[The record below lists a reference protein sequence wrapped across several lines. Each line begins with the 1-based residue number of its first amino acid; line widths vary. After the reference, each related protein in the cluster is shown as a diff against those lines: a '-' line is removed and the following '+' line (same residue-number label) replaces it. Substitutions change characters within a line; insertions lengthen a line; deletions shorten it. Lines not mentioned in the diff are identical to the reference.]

1 MLLCGKTILMEKS
14 ELLSRMGVYTSRAPR
29 YTSYPTAA
37 LFSPRVDAHFMED
50 QLKKLPTDTPVS
62 IYIHIPFCERLC
74 WFCACRTQGTRTSR
88 PVQIYLETLKN
99 EIRKLGKTLPRG
111 LKMARLHWG
120 GGTPTILDP
129 DLINSLNETIFEN
142 LTPADDFEF
151 SVEIDPTLVDQ
162 DKITALRAGGMSRAS
177 IGVQDF
183 APEVQQAIGRMQSV
197 EQTRDCVDMLR
208 ASGITSLN
216 MDILYGLPHQTR
228 ETVLQTVEHVKDLA
242 PDRIALYG
250 YAHVPWMA
258 KRQQMIDEK
267 DLPDGPERRG
277 LFAQMSDSLA
287 EAGMVPIG
295 IDHFAKATDS
305 LSLATRSGK
314 LRRNFQGYTTDT
326 CDTLIGLGASSIS
339 KLPGGYAQNAPKSS
353 QYLRMI
359 GAGRFATQRGVEL
372 TVQDK
377 LRARAIEMVMCDFAL
392 DTAELRS
399 TYGAEVNKLSDALG
413 AIRTKFSEALEFNDV
428 GFVIRDHKRALARLI
443 SLEFDEYI
451 SEDARYSM
459 VS

>member
-1 MLLCGKTILMEKS
+1 MLSCGKTILMENS

-37 LFSPRVDAHFMED
+37 LFSPQVDGHFIAD
-50 QLKKLPTDTPVS
+50 QLQKLPTETPVS

-99 EIRKLGKTLPRG
+99 EIRQLGKNLPDG

-129 DLINSLNETIFEN
+129 DLIDSLNETIFEN

-162 DKITALRAGGMSRAS
+162 DKITALRKGGMSRAS

-183 APEVQQAIGRMQSV
+183 APEVQKAIGRMQSV
-197 EQTRDCVDMLR
+197 EQTRECVDMLR
-208 ASGITSLN
+208 DSGITSLN

-258 KRQQMIDEK
+258 KRQQMIEEEN
-267 DLPDGPERRG
+267 LPDGPARRG
-277 LFAQMSDSLA
+277 LFSQMSKSLSD
-287 EAGMVPIG
+287 AGMVPIG
-295 IDHFAKATDS
+295 IDHFAKPADS
-305 LSLATRSGK
+305 LSQATETGK

-326 CDTLIGLGASSIS
+326 CDTLLGLGASAIS

-353 QYLRMI
+353 QYMRMI
-359 GAGRFATQRGVEL
+359 GAGNFATQRGVEL
-372 TVQDK
+372 TEQDK

-392 DTAELRS
+392 DTLELRADF
-399 TYGAEVNKLSDALG
+399 GDEINQLADALT
-413 AIRTKFSEALEFNDV
+413 AIRAKFAEALEFHDT